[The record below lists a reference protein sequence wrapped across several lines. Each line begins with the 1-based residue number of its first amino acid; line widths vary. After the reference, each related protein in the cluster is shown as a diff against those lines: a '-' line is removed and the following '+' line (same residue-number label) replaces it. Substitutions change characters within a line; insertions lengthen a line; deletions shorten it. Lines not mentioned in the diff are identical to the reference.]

1 MKKERKVIDAH
12 LHIFGHCEFGDRL
25 AHGIGDEPTQEYLT
39 EKYYGRLGIE
49 KGIVMGNGPL
59 EEQGKNLGEYFY
71 YSAGLDEKD
80 SWLKLEEIESH
91 LQRKR
96 CVGVKLYPGYYELY
110 PNDKSLYPI
119 YKMTEEYGKV
129 LSVHTGM
136 VAGNGGHLKYC
147 RPIHLDDIAT
157 DFPGLKIVMCHFG
170 NPFLQEA
177 AAVLEKN
184 PNMYADLSGLIEG
197 AFETETFIKDQSG
210 YLEILKSWMHYVSDY
225 GKFIYGTDWP
235 AVNCFEYRELIKR
248 LVPEQYHEKVFY
260 ENAVRVYG
268 LV

>member
-110 PNDKSLYPI
+110 PNPDRGSRSGTCDFQTGTGHSDPCGK
-119 YKMTEEYGKV
+119 YGA
-129 LSVHTGM
+129 S
-136 VAGNGGHLKYC
+136 A
-147 RPIHLDDIAT
+147 
-157 DFPGLKIVMCHFG
+157 
-170 NPFLQEA
+170 
-177 AAVLEKN
+177 
-184 PNMYADLSGLIEG
+184 
-197 AFETETFIKDQSG
+197 
-210 YLEILKSWMHYVSDY
+210 
-225 GKFIYGTDWP
+225 
-235 AVNCFEYRELIKR
+235 
-248 LVPEQYHEKVFY
+248 
-260 ENAVRVYG
+260 
-268 LV
+268 

>member
-1 MKKERKVIDAH
+1 MED
-12 LHIFGHCEFGDRL
+12 
-25 AHGIGDEPTQEYLT
+25 
-39 EKYYGRLGIE
+39 
-49 KGIVMGNGPL
+49 
-59 EEQGKNLGEYFY
+59 QGKNLGEYFY

-136 VAGNGGHLKYC
+136 VAGHGGHLMYC

-170 NPFLQEA
+170 NPWLMDA
-177 AAVLEKN
+177 SAVVEKN
-184 PNMYADLSGLIEG
+184 ENVMTDLSGLLEG
-197 AFETETFIKDQSG
+197 KINFPKLLEQQRGYFEA
-210 YLEILKSWMHYVSDY
+210 LKTWISYCSQY
-225 GKFIYGTDWP
+225 EKFMFGTDWP
-235 AVNCFEYRELIKR
+235 LANYGDYIEVVKWLI
-248 LVPEQYHEKVFY
+248 PEEEWERVFY
-260 ENAVRVYG
+260 KNAKRIYG
-268 LV
+268 L

>member
-1 MKKERKVIDAH
+1 
-12 LHIFGHCEFGDRL
+12 
-25 AHGIGDEPTQEYLT
+25 
-39 EKYYGRLGIE
+39 
-49 KGIVMGNGPL
+49 
-59 EEQGKNLGEYFY
+59 
-71 YSAGLDEKD
+71 
-80 SWLKLEEIESH
+80 
-91 LQRKR
+91 
-96 CVGVKLYPGYYELY
+96 
-110 PNDKSLYPI
+110 
-119 YKMTEEYGKV
+119 
-129 LSVHTGM
+129 
-136 VAGNGGHLKYC
+136 
-147 RPIHLDDIAT
+147 
-157 DFPGLKIVMCHFG
+157 VMCHFG

-235 AVNCFEYRELIKR
+235 AVNCFEYREFIKR

>member
-136 VAGNGGHLKYC
+136 VAGNGGHLKY
-147 RPIHLDDIAT
+147 
-157 DFPGLKIVMCHFG
+157 
-170 NPFLQEA
+170 
-177 AAVLEKN
+177 
-184 PNMYADLSGLIEG
+184 
-197 AFETETFIKDQSG
+197 
-210 YLEILKSWMHYVSDY
+210 
-225 GKFIYGTDWP
+225 
-235 AVNCFEYRELIKR
+235 
-248 LVPEQYHEKVFY
+248 
-260 ENAVRVYG
+260 
-268 LV
+268 

>member
-1 MKKERKVIDAH
+1 MFLLYFSLFHRFFIYILPSSYGIILFIFTA
-12 LHIFGHCEFGDRL
+12 LPNIFHIF
-25 AHGIGDEPTQEYLT
+25 QMT

-177 AAVLEKN
+177 AAV
-184 PNMYADLSGLIEG
+184 
-197 AFETETFIKDQSG
+197 
-210 YLEILKSWMHYVSDY
+210 
-225 GKFIYGTDWP
+225 
-235 AVNCFEYRELIKR
+235 
-248 LVPEQYHEKVFY
+248 
-260 ENAVRVYG
+260 
-268 LV
+268 

>member
-1 MKKERKVIDAH
+1 M
-12 LHIFGHCEFGDRL
+12 
-25 AHGIGDEPTQEYLT
+25 
-39 EKYYGRLGIE
+39 
-49 KGIVMGNGPL
+49 
-59 EEQGKNLGEYFY
+59 
-71 YSAGLDEKD
+71 
-80 SWLKLEEIESH
+80 
-91 LQRKR
+91 
-96 CVGVKLYPGYYELY
+96 KLYPGYYELY

-225 GKFIYGTDWP
+225 AKFIYGTDWP
-235 AVNCFEYRELIKR
+235 AVNCFEYREFIKR

>member
-110 PNDKSLYPI
+110 VFISERQIN
-119 YKMTEEYGKV
+119 TEQAVFWQKFWQKESIIFPV
-129 LSVHTGM
+129 CVRRS
-136 VAGNGGHLKYC
+136 
-147 RPIHLDDIAT
+147 RISIHLSRIVSKHWIAE
-157 DFPGLKIVMCHFG
+157 
-170 NPFLQEA
+170 LQ
-177 AAVLEKN
+177 
-184 PNMYADLSGLIEG
+184 PCPRNMAIQQEELPD
-197 AFETETFIKDQSG
+197 
-210 YLEILKSWMHYVSDY
+210 MYVRHRTASRD
-225 GKFIYGTDWP
+225 
-235 AVNCFEYRELIKR
+235 C
-248 LVPEQYHEKVFY
+248 
-260 ENAVRVYG
+260 
-268 LV
+268 

>member
-1 MKKERKVIDAH
+1 MQTDPSGRYS
-12 LHIFGHCEFGDRL
+12 DRFSRFE
-25 AHGIGDEPTQEYLT
+25 DCDVP
-39 EKYYGRLGIE
+39 
-49 KGIVMGNGPL
+49 
-59 EEQGKNLGEYFY
+59 F
-71 YSAGLDEKD
+71 
-80 SWLKLEEIESH
+80 W
-91 LQRKR
+91 
-96 CVGVKLYPGYYELY
+96 
-110 PNDKSLYPI
+110 KS
-119 YKMTEEYGKV
+119 V
-129 LSVHTGM
+129 FTG
-136 VAGNGGHLKYC
+136 
-147 RPIHLDDIAT
+147 
-157 DFPGLKIVMCHFG
+157 
-170 NPFLQEA
+170 A

-235 AVNCFEYRELIKR
+235 AVNCFEYREFIKR